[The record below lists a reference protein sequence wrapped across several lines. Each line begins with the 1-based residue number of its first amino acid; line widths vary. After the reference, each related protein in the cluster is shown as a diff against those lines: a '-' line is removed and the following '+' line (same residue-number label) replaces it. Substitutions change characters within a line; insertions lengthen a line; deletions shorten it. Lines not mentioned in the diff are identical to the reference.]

1 MFFFYRVSIECWLLF
16 DVRSNPVLP
25 QWHVK
30 DPGHS
35 AKSTDG
41 RLHLNTHTPFTH
53 RGRTVLT
60 LPLSRQSVQIYQTTS
75 SHSTRQETPSKS
87 SHLTETLWTDPALIS
102 VRELISTLNERKT
115 RRRTINCRTF
125 HKSHRKRGNI
135 QNTTL
140 QEIIHE
146 VTELAN
152 SCKSLHLA
160 AQSFAALPGIQL
172 TEITQQSW
180 IAYNVDEDELCFGQ
194 NTPSRAEDTSAYVRT
209 ANLCMQLVLHCGMGQ
224 NYYAVWSV

>member
-1 MFFFYRVSIECWLLF
+1 MLNLIRCPFQPCVTVVARKRPQSFCIQYRWQVTSEHAYTLF
-16 DVRSNPVLP
+16 P
-25 QWHVK
+25 Q
-30 DPGHS
+30 
-35 AKSTDG
+35 KSDWVDYATVQAESVNVPENKITVNSSG
-41 RLHLNTHTPFTH
+41 NIPSQLFHLD
-53 RGRTVLT
+53 
-60 LPLSRQSVQIYQTTS
+60 
-75 SHSTRQETPSKS
+75 K
-87 SHLTETLWTDPALIS
+87 TLWTDPGLIN

-125 HKSHRKRGNI
+125 HKSHRKRGNS

-180 IAYNVDEDELCFGQ
+180 IAYNVDGDELCFGQ